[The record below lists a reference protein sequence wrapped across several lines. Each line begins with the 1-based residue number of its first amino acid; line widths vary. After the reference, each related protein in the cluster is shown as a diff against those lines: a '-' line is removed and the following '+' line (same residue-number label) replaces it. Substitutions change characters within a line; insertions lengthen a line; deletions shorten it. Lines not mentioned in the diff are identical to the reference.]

1 MAREKLSDYIIPIGV
16 LILGYSVMSNLGL
29 VGPTT
34 PKAVSTNISP
44 ECPRGQKYNTE
55 IWRDCDPGYLGERT
69 SWLPFSPQ
77 SCVCQGK
84 IPAPTV
90 KQETPSTPAP
100 APTSPDLLG
109 QIIDYFSGGGGGQDF
124 QRSAIP
130 PTLAPPQPIVPEVS
144 PISSGSL
151 LDTLRVGTGSIQYVP
166 SAGFITPFAP
176 LTPYQQ
182 LLNVAT
188 PGSST
193 TDVQRPLSSSSGG
206 GTYPAGSYAGKGGII
221 D

>member
-1 MAREKLSDYIIPIGV
+1 MEKLSEYIIPIGV

-29 VGPTT
+29 ISAGPTT

-55 IWRDCDPGYLGERT
+55 IWRDCDPGYAGERT

-77 SCVCQGK
+77 SCVCLGK
-84 IPAPTV
+84 IPETTV
-90 KQETPSTPAP
+90 THETPATPTPA
-100 APTSPDLLG
+100 APGILG
-109 QIIDYFSGGGGGQDF
+109 TISDFLFGGGSGGGQDF
-124 QRSAIP
+124 QPSAVP
-130 PTLAPPQPIVPEVS
+130 PSLAPPTPAAPLS
-144 PISSGSL
+144 PGITSGSL
-151 LDTLRVGTGSIQYVP
+151 LDTLSVGTGAIKYIP
-166 SAGFITPFAP
+166 TAGFISPFAP

-188 PGSST
+188 PGSSPG
-193 TDVQRPLSSSSGG
+193 VQTPLSSSQGG
-206 GTYPAGSYAGKGGII
+206 GTYPAGSFAGKGGII